1 MKLNLNPIDT
11 VNGTLPKRPAAALLR
26 SFNIIIFVQSQRL
39 RPRYTISSNACLA
52 YAFGSGVKER
62 TASFTFP
69 YRFSMNTQEKEPELG
84 EGVTSAEF
92 WVYDGKLGRRWNV
105 DPVIKL
111 YESAYSCF
119 GNSPLIAA
127 DKLGSDSF
135 NVISKTLNAAGK
147 PVKKG
152 DAPLIL
158 FRVYTSGPQKID
170 MNSTVFRATYQIS
183 AENVSHKIN
192 DVEQAKPYAKVLKVY
207 SENEHF
213 KKVIHVTSLESL
225 NKEYGR
231 LKNLVG
237 SEISF
242 LEKLLHFRQGATGDY
257 KKTTAKELP
266 FTYIENID
274 IFQSEDIG
282 NFLYGMILSNS
293 GQNATIG
300 MENGDA
306 LQSSYQLTNAI
317 KFDHEINGT
326 PSIGVR
332 PAGAKLS
339 GVDDYI
345 DGYYIYAGANAGS
358 CINEIDIRIKS
369 FYSFHK
375 VTTYSARTIYARGVP
390 HFLDSI
396 TSSYKISRK

>member
-1 MKLNLNPIDT
+1 MPRLYHKPGLIDP
-11 VNGTLPKRPAAALLR
+11 VY
-26 SFNIIIFVQSQRL
+26 SYS
-39 RPRYTISSNACLA
+39 
-52 YAFGSGVKER
+52 FGSGLTER
-62 TASFTFP
+62 AGNFGVR
-69 YRFSMNTQEKEPELG
+69 YRFGMNTQEKEPELG
-84 EGVTSAEF
+84 EGVFSAEY
-92 WVYDGKLGRRWNV
+92 WMYDGKLARRWNV

-135 NVISKTLNAAGK
+135 NVISKTLNAVGGK
-147 PVKKG
+147 FKEG
-152 DAPLIL
+152 DAPLVL
-158 FRVYTSGPQKID
+158 FRVYTNGPQKED
-170 MNSTVFRATYQIS
+170 MNSTDFRATYQIS

-237 SEISF
+237 PEISF
-242 LEKLLHFRQGATGDY
+242 FEKLRYFRQGATGDY
-257 KKTTAKELP
+257 KHTTAKELT

-274 IFQSEDIG
+274 LFQSEDIG

-317 KFDHEINGT
+317 KFDHDNNNT

-332 PAGAKLS
+332 PAGANLS

-345 DGYYIYAGANAGS
+345 DGYYIYAGAHAGS

-375 VTTYSARTIYARGVP
+375 VTTYSARTIYARGIP
-390 HFLDSI
+390 HFFDSI
-396 TSSYKISRK
+396 TNSYNISRK

>member
-1 MKLNLNPIDT
+1 
-11 VNGTLPKRPAAALLR
+11 
-26 SFNIIIFVQSQRL
+26 
-39 RPRYTISSNACLA
+39 
-52 YAFGSGVKER
+52 
-62 TASFTFP
+62 
-69 YRFSMNTQEKEPELG
+69 MNTQEKEPELG

-105 DPVIKL
+105 DPVVKF
-111 YESAYSCF
+111 YESPFSCF
-119 GNSPLIAA
+119 GNNPLIAA
-127 DKLGSDSF
+127 DVFGSDSF
-135 NVISKTLNAAGK
+135 NVISKSLNAAGGEF
-147 PVKKG
+147 KKG
-152 DAPLIL
+152 DAPLVL
-158 FRVYTSGPQKID
+158 FRVYTNDPQKED
-170 MNSTVFRATYQIS
+170 MKSNKFIEKYQIS
-183 AENVSHKIN
+183 AENVRHKIN
-192 DVEQAKPYAKVLKVY
+192 DIEQAKPYAKVLKVY

-231 LKNLVG
+231 LKKLVG
-237 SEISF
+237 ENISF
-242 LEKLLHFRQGATGDY
+242 IEKINYFRQGATGDY

-345 DGYYIYAGANAGS
+345 DGYYIYAGAHAGS

-375 VTTYSARTIYARGVP
+375 VTTYSARTIYARGIP
-390 HFLDSI
+390 HFFDSI
-396 TSSYKISRK
+396 TNSYNISRK